1 MKVRTLNQ
9 LLTVAVLTAVLAACT
24 GVPAP
29 ATTAQTSP
37 LAATTESAT
46 TVAPA
51 AAPEAATEVAT
62 EESAA
67 EASGSSERVA
77 VEALDPA
84 ECEAIHTAVAER
96 LGVEFQ
102 MTEMSFDSE
111 IAGRQGTACTLT
123 AMGTGEDFGNFLDV
137 AQALRD
143 VLEAE
148 GWSENQAYLA
158 DGPTGT
164 AFGYEK
170 DGQFAMGHVD
180 WTPSEDAECPDDQP
194 ISACELEPSQQI
206 FTVMLQ
212 LMQAS

>member
-9 LLTVAVLTAVLAACT
+9 LLTLAALVAILAACT
-24 GVPAP
+24 GAPAP
-29 ATTAQTSP
+29 AASSAEATSP
-37 LAATTESAT
+37 ITAPASAT
-46 TVAPA
+46 TVAPE
-51 AAPEAATEVAT
+51 AAPEVAT
-62 EESAA
+62 EEPAA
-67 EASGSSERVA
+67 ETSDSSEPVA
-77 VEALDPA
+77 VEALAPA
-84 ECEAIHTAVAER
+84 ECEAIHTAVVER

-102 MTEMSFDSE
+102 MAEVPFNSE
-111 IAGRQGTACTLT
+111 IASRQGTACTLT

-143 VLEAE
+143 ALEAE

>member
-1 MKVRTLNQ
+1 
-9 LLTVAVLTAVLAACT
+9 
-24 GVPAP
+24 
-29 ATTAQTSP
+29 
-37 LAATTESAT
+37 
-46 TVAPA
+46 VAPE
-51 AAPEAATEVAT
+51 AAPEAATETAT
-62 EESAA
+62 EEAA
-67 EASGSSERVA
+67 EESTEATSDTLESVA

-84 ECEAIHTAVAER
+84 ECEAIQTAVAER

-102 MTEMSFDSE
+102 MAEMPFNSE
-111 IAGRQGTACTLT
+111 IASRQGTACALT
-123 AMGTGEDFGNFLDV
+123 ALGTGEDFGNFLDV
-137 AQALRD
+137 AQTLRD

-170 DGQFAMGHVD
+170 DGQFAIGHVD
-180 WTPSEDAECPDDQP
+180 WMPSEDAECPDDQP

-212 LMQAS
+212 LMQAD